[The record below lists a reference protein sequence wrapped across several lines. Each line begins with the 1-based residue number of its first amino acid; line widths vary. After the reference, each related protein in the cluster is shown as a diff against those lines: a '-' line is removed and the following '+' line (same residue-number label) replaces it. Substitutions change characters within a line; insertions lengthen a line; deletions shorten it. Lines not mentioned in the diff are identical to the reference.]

1 MSAAGFRDIS
11 PRNRSRPGPRPGRLG
26 VVASENRRMKPTS
39 HSAAATLLHK
49 WHEAQREHH
58 RACRERIALIRQ
70 RHQEL
75 LEIVGYY
82 QGLQAA
88 YLHLRRLRPLDDAA
102 RSG

>member
-1 MSAAGFRDIS
+1 MTPTLASAASTFLI
-11 PRNRSRPGPRPGRLG
+11 
-26 VVASENRRMKPTS
+26 E
-39 HSAAATLLHK
+39 
-49 WHEAQREHH
+49 WHEAQRERE
-58 RACRERIALIRQ
+58 RACRERLALIAK